1 MRGVSQSVYTLD
13 MGPGSRKDVKLSPME
28 RALSNCGWTLWR
40 VSAAF
45 HELQCSLCPC
55 GVRDGEGPLTVGGDW
70 EVSFPPCLTDEI
82 LPHRQRLQQP
92 DLCVCWVLA
101 LYTLASHEGMG
112 KPLLR
117 GR

>member
-1 MRGVSQSVYTLD
+1 
-13 MGPGSRKDVKLSPME
+13 MGPGSRKDVKLSPVE

-40 VSAAF
+40 VSADS
-45 HELQCSLCPC
+45 HELQYSLCPC
-55 GVRDGEGPLTVGGDW
+55 GVRDGEGPLAVGGDW